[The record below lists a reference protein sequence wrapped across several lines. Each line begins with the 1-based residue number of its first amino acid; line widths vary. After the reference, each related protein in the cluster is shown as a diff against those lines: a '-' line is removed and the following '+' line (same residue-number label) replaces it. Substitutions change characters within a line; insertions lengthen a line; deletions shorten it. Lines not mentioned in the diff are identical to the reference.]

1 MDPIV
6 LCFGAPQARDAL
18 ASSLLSYASIVAP
31 SPGAAE
37 PTLSASSLAMHAS
50 KSVELSE
57 CPYCIQ
63 EYSWVLD
70 TKYYTA
76 HLKLWVVPGDA
87 RASLGEDPALRAA
100 LTSACASGR
109 VQGLLLACSP
119 KDNLEVLA
127 QWADLLQSLRSTQ
140 KAGAAATEVDGSGDG
155 ESDDGFS
162 LQLLVAVSPE
172 NNDGSTTSDSKSSSS
187 GDSVFATDESRVAAV
202 EWGLDRAFEVV
213 EVNLGAS
220 LREGH
225 AERDKDGIP
234 RVVEAAE
241 ATPWSNLSRKSL
253 NSNGSINA
261 NKSAIDSSG
270 SLAATAGFAAPLP
283 TPPASGAGSDAAQV
297 AAWHASCKIPA
308 AAGGSLPEEEKHPLG
323 SASPQNESGGS
334 TNDFEAVLFPRGT
347 EVVVVG
353 LTGASHHNGSV
364 GTVLRYD
371 SPQKRF
377 AVRLAP
383 DPRAQRRAELGWEEP
398 ASPSAKLP
406 VLAVRAANLQV
417 HNPQASAAMAAS
429 AASVGSV
436 STSTGATGSDD
447 SGTSDAT
454 TAEAATDALTAQLK
468 DSNGLSE
475 RDLGALE
482 EVNYSSFCT
491 KKVNKSVRIHLSFI
505 LPSIRYFLRL

>member
-1 MDPIV
+1 MDPVV

-31 SPGAAE
+31 GSEGEE
-37 PTLSASSLAMHAS
+37 PKLSASNLALNAS
-50 KSVELSE
+50 KSIELNE

-63 EYSWVLD
+63 EYPWVLD

-76 HLKLWVVPGDA
+76 HLTLWVVPGDA

-100 LTSACASGR
+100 LMSACATGR

-119 KDNLEVLA
+119 NDDLKSLA
-127 QWADLLQSLRSTQ
+127 QWADLLQSFKSTQ
-140 KAGAAATEVDGSGDG
+140 RAGAAAAIGGTSSSSTEMDGSGEG
-155 ESDDGFS
+155 EDDDGFS

-172 NNDGSTTSDSKSSSS
+172 NKSGKSTSGGDRDSNSSS
-187 GDSVFATDESRVAAV
+187 GSVFASEESRVAAI

-241 ATPWSNLSRKSL
+241 ATPWSNLTRKSV
-253 NSNGSINA
+253 NRNGGSNN
-261 NKSAIDSSG
+261 DSVSG
-270 SLAATAGFAAPLP
+270 SSEKLAATAGFTALLP
-283 TPPASGAGSDAAQV
+283 APPASVAGSDAAQV

-308 AAGGSLPEEEKHPLG
+308 G
-323 SASPQNESGGS
+323 GGS
-334 TNDFEAVLFPRGT
+334 TSEEDKNSPGSVSRNNESSGSSANDTEAALFPRGT

-353 LTGASHHNGSV
+353 LTGAAHHNGSV

-371 SPQKRF
+371 AAQKRF

-383 DPRAQRRAELGWEEP
+383 DPRAKRRAELGWEEP
-398 ASPSAKLP
+398 PSPSAKLP
-406 VLAVRAANLQV
+406 VLAVRAANLQI
-417 HNPQASAAMAAS
+417 HNPGASTAASTASAS
-429 AASVGSV
+429 STTGGESSSSSSVV
-436 STSTGATGSDD
+436 DSTANGRSDRSDGTQSTENGEIG
-447 SGTSDAT
+447 
-454 TAEAATDALTAQLK
+454 ALTTQLK
-468 DSNGLSE
+468 DSNGLNE

-482 EVNYSSFCT
+482 EV
-491 KKVNKSVRIHLSFI
+491 
-505 LPSIRYFLRL
+505 